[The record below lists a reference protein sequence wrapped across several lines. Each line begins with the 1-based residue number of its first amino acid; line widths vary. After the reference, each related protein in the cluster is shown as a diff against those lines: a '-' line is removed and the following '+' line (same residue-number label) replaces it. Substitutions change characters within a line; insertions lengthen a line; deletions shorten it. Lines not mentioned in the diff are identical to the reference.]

1 MVSYL
6 PFPPRTIGEAA
17 MILEYNN
24 SRIPD
29 LKDQIDLKS
38 RGEIRVTETIQSE
51 GRQWQQTVIRK
62 CITVDNFDDW
72 KREQLAQIELME
84 SQNLFI
90 EKFLDERKDEVVAR
104 NKAREKAEIEAME
117 AEIEAMEAKAISEIH
132 ITLARVVNIM
142 GRSLSNDE
150 ELSFIDF
157 ARCRGWPSGMNML
170 VKEWQAN
177 EKVKCSPKKAPSTL
191 WVACMARVAEM
202 IGHNLSNEE
211 ERSFSTF
218 VGRQSG
224 VTHWDNVKLRV
235 KVEEWQISLT
245 K

>member
-1 MVSYL
+1 M
-6 PFPPRTIGEAA
+6 
-17 MILEYNN
+17 
-24 SRIPD
+24 D
-29 LKDQIDLKS
+29 D
-38 RGEIRVTETIQSE
+38 
-51 GRQWQQTVIRK
+51 
-62 CITVDNFDDW
+62 FDGW

-90 EKFLDERKDEVVAR
+90 EKFLDERKDEVVAWNEAR
-104 NKAREKAEIEAME
+104 KKAKHDALIAEIKAHE
-117 AEIEAMEAKAISEIH
+117 AEIEAKAISEIH

-142 GRSLSNDE
+142 GRPLSNDE

-157 ARCRGWPSGMNML
+157 ARSKGWPNWINTL
-170 VKEWQAN
+170 VKEWQTN
-177 EKVKCSPKKAPSTL
+177 ERAKAPKKAQSTL
-191 WVACMARVAEM
+191 WVACMARVAEI

-235 KVEEWQISLT
+235 KVEEWQISLA
-245 K
+245 